1 MLNPL
6 ILYVNRI
13 RLVILSL
20 MYFIINK
27 YIFHSDISFYVGGYF
42 FVIYLLDYILFK
54 IKNRKQFVNYDNYS
68 GIIGAIFSIVLF
80 LFVLN
85 SFYNEIYLVVMFL
98 GALVLDFL
106 IRRYFFA
113 SKSGSKNHL
122 L

>member
-1 MLNPL
+1 MSNPL

-42 FVIYLLDYILFK
+42 FVVYLVDYIFFK
-54 IKNRKQFVNYDNYS
+54 IKNRKHFVKYDNYS

-80 LFVLN
+80 LLVLN
-85 SFYNEIYLVVMFL
+85 SFYNEVYLVLMFL
-98 GALVLDFL
+98 GALGLDFL
-106 IRRYFFA
+106 IRRYFFS